1 MRYDF
6 RVRFLLVFAA
16 GMDYQVHD
24 MKADI
29 ITTTITEMIIVLHKE

>member
-16 GMDYQVHD
+16 GMDYMGLTSWYND
-24 MKADI
+24 DI
-29 ITTTITEMIIVLHKE
+29 YMAIYSEYM